1 MINDASQ
8 NYKRTI
14 GLNRDQI
21 KYIAMFL
28 MLLNHIS
35 IIFLEPGTFLSE
47 LFLDLGYFT
56 AITMCY
62 FLVEGY
68 QYTHSKKKYASRL
81 LIFALISEIPFC
93 LAFTEEGIIEFHGLN
108 MMFTLFLC
116 FGILVVHERVASKP
130 LRMACTIGLIIPSL
144 ISDWALLAPIFTLL
158 FIRSYGSK
166 SKTKN
171 AFIIAM
177 ILFGI
182 TEFIAK
188 SSLLPFKE
196 NLIYTL
202 GSLLGILL
210 AGISIV
216 YLYNGKRMKGGREL
230 SKWFFYVF
238 YPGHLLVLGLIR
250 IFLV

>member
-1 MINDASQ
+1 
-8 NYKRTI
+8 
-14 GLNRDQI
+14 
-21 KYIAMFL
+21 
-28 MLLNHIS
+28 
-35 IIFLEPGTFLSE
+35 
-47 LFLDLGYFT
+47 
-56 AITMCY
+56 
-62 FLVEGY
+62 
-68 QYTHSKKKYASRL
+68 
-81 LIFALISEIPFC
+81 
-93 LAFTEEGIIEFHGLN
+93 
-108 MMFTLFLC
+108 
-116 FGILVVHERVASKP
+116 
-130 LRMACTIGLIIPSL
+130 
-144 ISDWALLAPIFTLL
+144 
-158 FIRSYGSK
+158 
-166 SKTKN
+166 
-171 AFIIAM
+171 M